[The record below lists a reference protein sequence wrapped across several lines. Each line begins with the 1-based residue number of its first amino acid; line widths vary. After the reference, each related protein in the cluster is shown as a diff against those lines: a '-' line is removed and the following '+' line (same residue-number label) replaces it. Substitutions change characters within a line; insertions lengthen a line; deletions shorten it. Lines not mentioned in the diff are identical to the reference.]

1 MEVEQFIEEF
11 QRRRSSVLS
20 AGSKNSIRCT
30 NRLTTART
38 LSLRITNSWSPA
50 KLFKLKTLEKNLN
63 LTFLFIED
71 QSELLKKLQQQAE
84 MDDVLPEGSDSQ
96 NGDTGQDAVEN
107 PSQDE
112 NNDLIEASTES
123 QLINELV
130 AETSTTEET
139 VTGMC

>member
-139 VTGMC
+139 VAGMC